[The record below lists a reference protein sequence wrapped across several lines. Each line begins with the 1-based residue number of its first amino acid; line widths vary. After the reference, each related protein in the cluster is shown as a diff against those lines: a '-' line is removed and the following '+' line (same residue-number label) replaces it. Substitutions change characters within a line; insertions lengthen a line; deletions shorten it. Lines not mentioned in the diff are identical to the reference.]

1 MMTEAIV
8 GKIAARPGGKLGY
21 RTIDCNNQN
30 KP

>member
-8 GKIAARPGGKLGY
+8 GKIAARPGGKSVDSP
-21 RTIDCNNQN
+21 IDCKNQN